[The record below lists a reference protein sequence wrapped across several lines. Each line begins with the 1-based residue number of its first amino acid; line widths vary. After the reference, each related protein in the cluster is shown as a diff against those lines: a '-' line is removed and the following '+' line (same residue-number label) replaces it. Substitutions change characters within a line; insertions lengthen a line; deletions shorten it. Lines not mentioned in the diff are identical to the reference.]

1 MPALRPDDQGCRP
14 VNRRRF
20 LADLG
25 MGFTGL
31 ALGAMLFEDGIARGG
46 QQGDA
51 VDAVPRMAKAK
62 NVIWLFM
69 LGGASHLETFD
80 PKPALHRYADKTI
93 AETPYEQVLQA
104 PRLTKNFRMFGGAA
118 RRTTRILRPQVNFQ
132 KRGRCG
138 AEISDWL
145 PELGKC
151 VDDMAI
157 VRSLW
162 TTDFTHASQMLFHT
176 GRIILD
182 GKEPS
187 LGSWAHYGLGT
198 LNRQLPKFVV
208 MGRPPSDFGG
218 GIASHQ
224 ASYLGPEHDGVPVE
238 VEPDR
243 AVPYPP
249 QGPSQYHETQ
259 KAEFDLVNQLDRL
272 SAVEYPSDPMLEARI
287 KSYELAFKMQTSLGG
302 IVQLNDE
309 SDETKKLYGLDNPV
323 TSPFGRQCLV
333 ARRLVERGVRF
344 IQIYHG
350 GAADD
355 DNGLW
360 DSHQELHMNTS
371 RRCAEVDRPM
381 YGLLTDLKRRGMLES
396 TLVVWATEFGRTP
409 NLEPRP
415 DGENDAER
423 MRGRDHHI
431 YGFSAWL
438 AGGGIK
444 GGAIH
449 GATDELGFHAVENR
463 HYVTDIHATV
473 LHLLGLDPARL
484 ELPGR
489 KRLDLER
496 GRPIADI
503 IA

>member
-1 MPALRPDDQGCRP
+1 M
-14 VNRRRF
+14 N
-20 LADLG
+20 
-25 MGFTGL
+25 T
-31 ALGAMLFEDGIARGG
+31 
-46 QQGDA
+46 
-51 VDAVPRMAKAK
+51 
-62 NVIWLFM
+62 
-69 LGGASHLETFD
+69 
-80 PKPALHRYADKTI
+80 
-93 AETPYEQVLQA
+93 
-104 PRLTKNFRMFGGAA
+104 
-118 RRTTRILRPQVNFQ
+118 
-132 KRGRCG
+132 
-138 AEISDWL
+138 
-145 PELGKC
+145 
-151 VDDMAI
+151 
-157 VRSLW
+157 
-162 TTDFTHASQMLFHT
+162 
-176 GRIILD
+176 
-182 GKEPS
+182 
-187 LGSWAHYGLGT
+187 
-198 LNRQLPKFVV
+198 KFVV

-218 GIASHQ
+218 GSASHQ
-224 ASYLGPEHDGVPVE
+224 ASFLGPEHDGVPIE
-238 VEPDR
+238 VDPDR

-249 QGPSQYHETQ
+249 QAPSQYHETQ
-259 KAEFDLVNQLDRL
+259 AAEFNLVNQLDRL
-272 SAVEYPSDPMLEARI
+272 SAVEYPSDPMLQARI
-287 KSYELAFKMQTSLGG
+287 KSYELAFRMQTSLGG

-309 SDETKKLYGLDNPV
+309 DNETKSLYGLDNPV

-360 DSHQELHMNTS
+360 DSHQELKKNTS
-371 RRCAEVDRPM
+371 QRCAEVDRPL

-415 DGENDAER
+415 DGELDAER
-423 MRGRDHHI
+423 VRGRDHHI

-438 AGGGIK
+438 ASGGIK
-444 GGAIH
+444 GGAVH

-496 GRPIADI
+496 GRPIAEI
-503 IA
+503 MA